1 MSGAGL
7 EVRVRVE
14 RGAYVLDAA
23 LRADAGEIV
32 AVMGP
37 SGAGKSTLFDAIAG
51 FVPLDAGEVRLDGRT
66 LEAASGVR
74 VGPQHRGVVLL
85 GQQPRLFPHLSAR
98 ENVAFGPRARGTG
111 RRAARTDADGW
122 LDRVGL
128 AGMGARRPAQL
139 SGGQQQRVAL
149 ARALATAPRVLLLD
163 EPLTSLD
170 PATAADIRALLRDQL
185 AATGTTALIATHD
198 AADAASL
205 AGRLVVLEAGRI
217 TQEGGVRE
225 VLDAPATPF
234 AAAVAATLPDRRGE
248 GSGGG
253 SGGGSGDGWAARI
266 EDVRAGGSGV
276 VVRAR
281 TATGEDILLQLPA
294 GAGAIPGGTITVSA
308 GR

>member
-1 MSGAGL
+1 
-7 EVRVRVE
+7 
-14 RGAYVLDAA
+14 
-23 LRADAGEIV
+23 
-32 AVMGP
+32 MGP

-85 GQQPRLFPHLSAR
+85 GSSRASSR
-98 ENVAFGPRARGTG
+98 TCRRARTSRSG
-111 RRAARTDADGW
+111 RAPAARGAARHGRMPMPGW
-122 LDRVGL
+122 IAWGWPAWAHDVPRSCP
-128 AGMGARRPAQL
+128 AGK
-139 SGGQQQRVAL
+139 QRVAL

-253 SGGGSGDGWAARI
+253 SGDGWAARI
-266 EDVRAGGSGV
+266 EDVRAGESGV

-281 TATGEDILLQLPA
+281 TATGEDIVLELPA